1 MDMRKKSLPEGT
13 SAKTLRLDHAFCV
26 QGIVRRPVRLDWK
39 EQREAEARVVTG
51 ARPCRAL

>member
-13 SAKTLRLDHAFCV
+13 SAKTLGLDHAFCV